1 MFKHWIRNFFIF
13 SFLIT
18 FLFSGFNYICDP
30 YGIFGNDWSGNTIR
44 NHTASD
50 RMSKTYY
57 AKRMMPQTILIG
69 TSRMGILN
77 PKDVENHTKDKV
89 YNMAM
94 SGASIYE
101 QSMYAQFAIETLH
114 VKQIIWGIDFFSFNP
129 EAMQHFSFSKERL
142 TETLYLKD
150 YHEGLLSLDAF
161 FASFQ
166 TLSDSLLSQKKAKVD
181 FKIGHDTYAEFKTL
195 LSTQGLSFIDG
206 KIEKGLQGYASKK
219 ELFNSELFKNPHSID
234 ANFTLIKD
242 IFLLARQHDVKII
255 FYISPTYH
263 EHLNLIYAL
272 GLENSYN
279 AFTTKLSELSPYW
292 NFNTNN
298 SITKDKNNFWDNSHM
313 REEIGTLVINK
324 IFQQDAPIEPFDF
337 GIFVKSKQE

>member
-1 MFKHWIRNFFIF
+1 M
-13 SFLIT
+13 
-18 FLFSGFNYICDP
+18 CDP

-57 AKRMMPQTILIG
+57 AKRAMPQTILIG
-69 TSRMGILN
+69 TSRVGILN

-129 EAMQHFSFSKERL
+129 EVIQHFSFYKERL

-161 FASFQ
+161 IASFQ

-195 LSTQGLSFIDG
+195 LSTQGPSFIDG

-263 EHLNLIYAL
+263 EHLNLIYTL